1 VRARSG
7 LAGVSWRF
15 MIQAA
20 GLTLEINGRA
30 ATAGELRALA
40 LGGYGHF
47 TAMQLRGGRTRGLQL
62 HLDRLDAASRE
73 MFGAALGGG
82 QVRDLIRHALGARV
96 RDASVRVIVQQP
108 VEQEPP
114 WVMVT
119 VRPPADPLPDSSL
132 QQVAYQRSL
141 AHLKH
146 TGDFGQSY
154 YGRLAERNGFG
165 EALLTGPDGLISE
178 GSMTNIG
185 FFDGTAVVWPAAAM
199 LSGIT
204 MQLVQARL
212 MLPQR
217 HSPVRVADLSSFGA
231 VFITNSHGVA
241 AVTQVDDRR
250 LSVDTAFIS
259 MLKDCYES
267 VPWEDV

>member
-1 VRARSG
+1 
-7 LAGVSWRF
+7 

-20 GLTLEINGRA
+20 EVMLEIDGRT
-30 ATAGELRALA
+30 ATAREFKALA
-40 LGGYGHF
+40 LSGYGHF
-47 TAMQLRGGRTRGLQL
+47 TAMQVRGGRTRGLQL
-62 HLDRLDAASRE
+62 HLGRLGAASRE
-73 MFGAALGGG
+73 IFGAALDGG
-82 QVRDLIRHALGARV
+82 QVREFIRHALGARV

-108 VEQEPP
+108 DEQQPP

-119 VRPPADPLPDSSL
+119 VRPPADPLADCGL
-132 QQVAYQRSL
+132 QPVAYQRSL

-185 FFDGTAVVWPAAAM
+185 FFDGTAVVWPAAAK
-199 LSGIT
+199 LAGIT
-204 MQLVQARL
+204 MQLVQSRL
-212 MLPQR
+212 ALPQQHR
-217 HSPVRVADLSSFGA
+217 PVRVAELDSFGA
-231 VFITNSHGVA
+231 VFLTNSHGVA
-241 AVTQVDDRR
+241 AVTQVGGHR
-250 LSVDTAFIS
+250 LAADAAFIT

-267 VPWEDV
+267 VPWEEI

>member
-1 VRARSG
+1 
-7 LAGVSWRF
+7 
-15 MIQAA
+15 MTQAT

-62 HLDRLDAASRE
+62 HLE
-73 MFGAALGGG
+73 
-82 QVRDLIRHALGARV
+82 
-96 RDASVRVIVQQP
+96 
-108 VEQEPP
+108 
-114 WVMVT
+114 
-119 VRPPADPLPDSSL
+119 DSSL

-146 TGDFGQSY
+146 AGDFGQGY
-154 YGRLAERNGFG
+154 YGRLAGRNGFG

-199 LSGIT
+199 LPGIT

-217 HSPVRVADLSSFGA
+217 HSPVRVADLGSFGA

-267 VPWEDV
+267 VPWEEV

>member
-1 VRARSG
+1 
-7 LAGVSWRF
+7 
-15 MIQAA
+15 MIQAE

-30 ATAGELRALA
+30 ATAGELRVLA
-40 LGGYGHF
+40 SGGYGHF

-73 MFGAALGGG
+73 MFGAALEGG

-108 VEQEPP
+108 AEQEPP
-114 WVMVT
+114 RVTVT
-119 VRPPADPLPDSSL
+119 VRPPADPLPDCSV

-165 EALLTGPDGLISE
+165 EALLTGPDGL
-178 GSMTNIG
+178 T
-185 FFDGTAVVWPAAAM
+185 
-199 LSGIT
+199 
-204 MQLVQARL
+204 
-212 MLPQR
+212 
-217 HSPVRVADLSSFGA
+217 
-231 VFITNSHGVA
+231 
-241 AVTQVDDRR
+241 
-250 LSVDTAFIS
+250 
-259 MLKDCYES
+259 
-267 VPWEDV
+267 

>member
-1 VRARSG
+1 
-7 LAGVSWRF
+7 
-15 MIQAA
+15 MIQAEE
-20 GLTLEINGRA
+20 LTLEVNGRA

-47 TAMQLRGGRTRGLQL
+47 TAMQLRGGRARGLQL
-62 HLDRLDAASRE
+62 HLDRLDAANRE
-73 MFGAALGGG
+73 MFGAALEGG
-82 QVRDLIRHALGARV
+82 QVRDLIRHALGARG
-96 RDASVRVIVQQP
+96 RDASVRVVVQRP

-146 TGDFGQSY
+146 TGDFGQGY
-154 YGRLAERNGFG
+154 YGRLAERNGFD

-178 GSMTNIG
+178 GSITNVG

-212 MLPQR
+212 TLPQR
-217 HSPVRVADLSSFGA
+217 HSPVRVADLGSFET

-267 VPWEDV
+267 VPWDEV

>member
-1 VRARSG
+1 
-7 LAGVSWRF
+7 
-15 MIQAA
+15 MIQAV
-20 GLTLEINGRA
+20 GVVLEIGGRA
-30 ATAGELRALA
+30 ATAGELRAVA
-40 LGGYGHF
+40 LSGYGHF
-47 TAMQLRGGRTRGLQL
+47 TAMQVRGGRTRGLQL

-73 MFGAALGGG
+73 IFGAALDGG
-82 QVRDLIRHALGARV
+82 QVRDFIRHALGARV

-108 VEQEPP
+108 AAQEPP

-132 QQVAYQRSL
+132 QPVAYQRAL

-185 FFDGTAVVWPAAAM
+185 FFDGAAVIWPAAAK
-199 LSGIT
+199 LAGIT
-204 MQLVQARL
+204 MQLVQSRL
-212 MLPQR
+212 MLPQQHR
-217 HSPVRVADLSSFGA
+217 PVRVAELGSFRA
-231 VFITNSHGVA
+231 VFLTNSHGVA

-250 LSVDTAFIS
+250 LAADTAFIT

-267 VPWEDV
+267 VPWETI

>member
-1 VRARSG
+1 
-7 LAGVSWRF
+7 

-20 GLTLEINGRA
+20 EVMLEFDVRA
-30 ATAGELRALA
+30 ATARELRALA
-40 LGGYGHF
+40 LSGYGHF
-47 TAMQLRGGRTRGLQL
+47 TAMQVRGGRTRGLQL

-73 MFGAALGGG
+73 IFGAALDGGR
-82 QVRDLIRHALGARV
+82 VRDLIRHALGSGV

-108 VEQEPP
+108 AGQERP

-119 VRPPADPLPDSSL
+119 VRPPAGPLADSSL
-132 QQVAYQRSL
+132 QPVAYQRSL

-146 TGDFGQSY
+146 IGDFGQGY

-185 FFDGTAVVWPAAAM
+185 FFDGTAVVWPAAAK
-199 LSGIT
+199 LAGIT
-204 MQLVQARL
+204 MQLVQSRL
-212 MLPQR
+212 ALPQQHR
-217 HSPVRVADLSSFGA
+217 PVRVAELGSFGA
-231 VFITNSHGVA
+231 VFLTNSHGVA
-241 AVTQVDDRR
+241 AVTQVGGHMLAADA
-250 LSVDTAFIS
+250 AFIT

-267 VPWEDV
+267 VPWEEI

>member
-1 VRARSG
+1 MPRTPAPRLPARSA

-15 MIQAA
+15 VIQAA
-20 GLTLEINGRA
+20 RVTLEVNGRA
-30 ATAGELRALA
+30 ATDSELRALA

-62 HLDRLDAASRE
+62 HLE
-73 MFGAALGGG
+73 
-82 QVRDLIRHALGARV
+82 
-96 RDASVRVIVQQP
+96 
-108 VEQEPP
+108 
-114 WVMVT
+114 
-119 VRPPADPLPDSSL
+119 DSSL

-146 TGDFGQSY
+146 AGDFGQSY

-185 FFDGTAVVWPAAAM
+185 FFDGTAVIWPAAAM

-204 MQLVQARL
+204 MQLMRARL
-212 MLPQR
+212 TLPQR
-217 HSPVRVADLSSFGA
+217 HSPVRVADLGSFEA

-250 LSVDTAFIS
+250 LAVDTAFIS

-267 VPWEDV
+267 VPWDEV